1 VPGLTSGVVQI
12 TESNHA
18 CALTAAGG
26 VKCWG
31 FNRSGQLGNGTFT
44 SVSPFIIPSPVDVI
58 GLSNGVVQIAAG
70 GNHTCAVTTMHTV
83 DPPVDVIGLTSGVAR
98 ITTHGATASSLSS
111 PASISCALT
120 TDGAVKCWGTNNLGQ
135 LGNGTTTPSPRVP
148 SPHPSTSSD

>member
-1 VPGLTSGVVQI
+1 MPGLTSGVVQI

-98 ITTHGATASSLSS
+98 ITTHGA
-111 PASISCALT
+111 ISCALT
-120 TDGAVKCWGTNNLGQ
+120 ADGAVKCWGTNNLGQ